1 MEQQGFG
8 DDYSKLES
16 FYIQKCVSHF
26 ILKVGWFYSLY
37 KKRIILNFLL
47 VFFVFLWSDRL
58 LEIVTA
64 TKKGYMIWQEVF
76 DNGVKVT
83 EEKLCV
89 ILQKINKIISMLK
102 LV

>member
-37 KKRIILNFLL
+37 KKRTILKFSAC
-47 VFFVFLWSDRL
+47 FFFLWSDRL

>member
-37 KKRIILNFLL
+37 KKRTIFKFSAC
-47 VFFVFLWSDRL
+47 FFFLWSDRL

-83 EEKLCV
+83 KEKLCV